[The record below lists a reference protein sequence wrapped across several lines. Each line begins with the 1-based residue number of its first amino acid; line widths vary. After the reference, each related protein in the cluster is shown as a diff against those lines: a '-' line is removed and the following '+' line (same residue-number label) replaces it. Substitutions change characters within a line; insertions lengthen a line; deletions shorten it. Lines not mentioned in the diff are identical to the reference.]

1 MGCFSLAFFIMAS
14 KLHGLYGGLPN
25 KHSYVIIPQ
34 DHKSALASYFK
45 PNKTSGAIYEGDRSL
60 SNFFVNHEF
69 LNFYTFGDK
78 VRTMKVF

>member
-45 PNKTSGAIYEGDRSL
+45 PNKTSGAIYEGDPRIDKRWVESL
-60 SNFFVNHEF
+60 RNSANPKSAKKTLF
-69 LNFYTFGDK
+69 LH
-78 VRTMKVF
+78 